1 VVGHRLAAARAR
13 RYAPGAVPGY
23 DDITREIEDGPAGPE
38 VGAFFD
44 LDRTLISGFSV
55 VPLVFDGLLSG
66 RIGPAGLALTTVAGL
81 RFQLG
86 QIGFSGLVTEAA
98 GLLKGENETAMLEV
112 GERLYADRL
121 AAEVYPE
128 ARAIV
133 RAHRRRGHT
142 MAVVSSAT
150 RYQIEPLAQ
159 DLGIEHVLCTR
170 LEVCDGRFTG
180 GVTEPL
186 CYGEGKLEAARGLAT
201 TRGIDLAESFF
212 YTDSD
217 EDLPLL
223 EHVGRPRPTNPNRR
237 LATIAAR
244 RGWPARTFRTRG
256 LPGVMD
262 VVRTSLS
269 VASIAP
275 SLLLGVPAGVLE
287 GSWRQV
293 INLAATTWG
302 ELGSALAGI
311 RVSVTGE
318 EHLWSHRPAVFI
330 FNHQSAVD
338 VLILCKLLH
347 RDFVGISKQE
357 VRRNPI
363 FGPVFALAGTVF
375 IDRSDR
381 TKAIEAMQPAV
392 QALREGLSIAIA
404 PEGTRS
410 STGKLGRFKKGAFHI
425 ALAARRPI
433 VPIVIRNALDALP
446 KHGIIAR
453 PATVDV
459 VVHQPIATDEWSFD
473 TLGREIGA
481 IEQLYRDTL
490 QAWSS

>member
-1 VVGHRLAAARAR
+1 MG
-13 RYAPGAVPGY
+13 GF
-23 DDITREIEDGPAGPE
+23 DDITRDIEEGPAGPGI
-38 VGAFFD
+38 GAFFD
-44 LDRTLISGFSV
+44 LDRTLIAGFSV
-55 VPLVFDGLLSG
+55 FPLMIDGVMSG
-66 RIGPAGLALTTVAGL
+66 RFGPAGLALATMAGL

-86 QIGFSGLVTEAA
+86 QLGFSGFLAEAA
-98 GLLKGENETAMLEV
+98 AMLKGEAEAVMHEV
-112 GERLYADRL
+112 GERLYTEKL
-121 AAEVYPE
+121 APAVYPE

-142 MAVVSSAT
+142 LAVVSSAT
-150 RYQIEPLAQ
+150 RYQIEPLAR

-170 LEVCDGRFTG
+170 LEVQDGRFTG
-180 GVTEPL
+180 GIVSPP
-186 CYGEGKLEAARGLAT
+186 CYGEGKLEAARGLASS
-201 TRGIDLAESFF
+201 RGVDLRESFF

-223 EHVGRPRPTNPNRR
+223 EGVGRPRPTNPNRR
-237 LATIAAR
+237 LSTIAAR
-244 RGWPARTFRTRG
+244 RGWPARTFTTRG
-256 LPGVMD
+256 FPGVMD
-262 VVRTSLS
+262 VVRTGLS
-269 VASIAP
+269 VASLAP
-275 SLLLGVPAGVLE
+275 SLLLGAPAGLLE

-302 ELGSALAGI
+302 ELGTALAGI
-311 RVSVTGE
+311 RVSVHGE

-357 VRRNPI
+357 VRSNPV
-363 FGPVFALAGTVF
+363 FGPAFALAGTVF
-375 IDRSDR
+375 IDRANHR
-381 TKAIEAMQPAV
+381 KAVEALKPAV
-392 QALREGLSIAIA
+392 DALREGLSIVIA

-410 STGKLGRFKKGAFHI
+410 STGRLGRFKKGAFHI
-425 ALAARRPI
+425 AMQARRPI

-453 PATVDV
+453 PATIDV
-459 VVHQPIATDEWSFD
+459 VVHPPIPTDAWTPD
-473 TLGREIGA
+473 TLEREAGA
-481 IEQLYRDTL
+481 VEQLYRDTL